1 MPTSFSAAQYHTSEL
16 ETLREELA
24 EAREQ
29 IKMYRALGKCMSGFS
44 ESFAES
50 QRSMASLAHLMQQ
63 EKDTASQVTEISSGG
78 SNTVHDM
85 THKLRELAQG
95 SKSALKDVDNLYQQS
110 LQISDIIELIQQIA
124 SQTHLLSMNAAVEAA
139 RAGEHGRGFTVVA
152 KEVQTLSAR
161 TDRATKDI
169 IPLVKTIQSESN
181 IVKKHM
187 DSLSEHSQKFSDD
200 GEAMASSLS
209 NSLDLTKRMQQT
221 IRLSALRSFVE
232 LAKMDH
238 LIFKFEIYKA
248 FFGITHKSAEDI
260 GHHTTC
266 RLGKWYYEGEGRN
279 YAHLRGYRELEAPH
293 AAVHNNAK
301 EAINLLAMGD
311 LRPAVQAVSRMEKAS
326 MSVIDAL
333 ERMAQA
339 GEAEIH
345 Q

>member
-1 MPTSFSAAQYHTSEL
+1 MPTPFSPADYQASEL
-16 ETLREELA
+16 ESLRAELA

-29 IKMYRALGKCMSGFS
+29 IKMYKALGKCMAGFS

-50 QRSMASLAHLMQQ
+50 QRSMAAMAQLMQQ
-63 EKDTASQVTEISSGG
+63 ENDTASQVSGVSSNG
-78 SNTVHDM
+78 SQTVHEM
-85 THKLRELAQG
+85 THKLRELAAG

-110 LQISDIIELIQQIA
+110 RQISDIIELIQQIA

-181 IVKKHM
+181 VVKKHM
-187 DSLSEHSQKFSDD
+187 DSLSEHSQKFSND
-200 GEAMASSLS
+200 GEAMANSLGT
-209 NSLDLTKRMQQT
+209 SLDLTKRMQQT
-221 IRLSALRSFVE
+221 ISLSALRSFVE

-238 LIFKFEIYKA
+238 LIFKFDIYKT
-248 FFGITHKSAEDI
+248 FFGLTHKSAHDLA
-260 GHHTTC
+260 HHTNC

-301 EAINLLAMGD
+301 EALNLLADGD
-311 LRPAVQAVSRMEKAS
+311 LRAAVQAVSRMEKAS
-326 MSVIDAL
+326 MSVVDAL
-333 ERMAQA
+333 ERIAQA

-345 Q
+345 K